1 MSGPTAEGA
10 QGPARVP
17 PWGQGAVAQAVPADP
32 GAPPAGVREPLAA
45 SARLQEENELLQQE
59 LCRLESLLV
68 QAGAEQDELAS
79 RCHTASERLQ
89 ARLETTE
96 ARLRRSELEHS
107 VDLEEALGRLEAA
120 EQRSSGLAQVNNLLR
135 QQLEH
140 LRRANDGLAEE
151 LARTADGVLHLR
163 SQLELR
169 EAQRGTGTQVL
180 ARGGPRRLVAGGR
193 PGGREAHVA
202 LRRAAHVRVPV
213 WARVSAHS
221 PGRPPLGRQLRDL
234 ARECGQTRRLDGPQ
248 AFLAATCVP
257 LESLTLAS
265 GPERPRV
272 HQPRVPEVVWSGI
285 FRSSWR
291 LSGRAARACAALI
304 PAPGGSPCGPGHS
317 EAQQGRRLHTTQ
329 GLGKGFVEEEER
341 GDVRA
346 SVGSGIREAPGAGRE
361 GRGSQRPRDG
371 GAQDLLLLWRRA
383 TALRAQLAELRAA
396 TDRGLADMR
405 AEAARTARR
414 LRTACLSLDCH
425 LRLSARGEPG
435 APEQQALQASRLERQ
450 LRDKVQEM
458 LQLQGR
464 WDAEKVALRAR
475 LSEQTLLVEKLTEQS
490 SKHESTIASLRADL
504 QARESPRGGGQ
515 RAAGVL
521 EEEAA
526 SLRRVLR
533 RIAEVAQADAG
544 GPLLATSRSAEAE
557 EAGGQL
563 RRPACSA
570 SPPPARSPDTPE
582 AALQAVQVAIERRRR
597 REQAAGRLS
606 GCFLHRLLPRG
617 RWRWDLKLPAPRRTR
632 SCRGAACCG
641 HSRGEGCRLGA
652 GPGAGLLRAAQG
664 PRHPAHGLPPTG
676 AEVHTGTSLQGHP
689 HSPGLPRLPAL
700 RPQACPQLT
709 APPPLWFLHLSRGR
723 LEQLEEK
730 VSGLRRELVS
740 AQEAL
745 HSAQLQRDVVE
756 SEREGLRRALARAE
770 SSNTDLELLVTRLK
784 SEGVEQRDS
793 LARMAAL
800 TEGLAEDRSH
810 LSHLVLQLEQERDQ
824 LREQQKALEQ
834 EQAGARER
842 LAQVEQQLEQVQVQA
857 ARLQQQVG
865 QVTCKKQALEEQ
877 LAQSLRDQ
885 EAQMDTLQRA
895 LQEKEALSEERT
907 QLLAKQAALERQ
919 VQLTA
924 AEAADL
930 RAERDSL
937 ESTLL
942 DTQRLSGQLQ
952 AEREQLEGETQSL
965 RLARQTLQVE
975 MQQLK
980 SAWEVQE
987 TKLQW
992 DVGRLQ
998 RLVAQQE
1005 REVQLALESQALAHH
1020 EDLARLQR
1028 DKETLSLSLTEE
1040 KEVAA
1045 RRLEEEKKLVAKNA
1059 AKREALKE
1067 EIQTLKHE
1075 RDESL
1080 LQLEQ
1085 EMQQALSLKEA
1096 ERRLLEEELSR
1107 ALQEL
1112 EQVRQEAQ
1120 SRHERA
1126 EAAVGAADAELK
1138 TLQAQFEDA
1147 VAAHQ
1152 REAAAL
1158 SDSLR
1163 EVAAERSDTRREAE
1177 RLQAQLDE
1185 AREALAVLRRELQG
1199 REESGE
1205 GLRREA
1211 LEARRALADE
1221 AREKDVLRRS
1231 NAELRAAIRRAEQD
1245 RASFQRAKEEG
1256 EQKLLVLEEARA
1268 AAQKEAWELRASL
1281 REVERAGADARRGLQ
1296 ELGRQVNML
1305 EAENRRK
1312 SQEVSQLQARGA
1324 QDAERQQQSQREAAH
1339 EGTRGEVLRLRQELA
1354 EVEAGAE
1361 AQKQQLEERLRQSR
1375 GVERSLRAELRSVSG
1390 RLRQASGAAEGLQ
1403 ARLDEARGRLGGLE
1417 QELAQAEAARR
1428 DSEGHLRR
1436 LWSTLRCGL
1445 GLQGHGPPGSPSRPA
1460 SRGKVSVLGGA
1471 GAPVQAPRPTWGTR
1485 RGGWFPG
1492 LPRAPCRWGQA
1503 ESRGPGHLRVCHQ
1516 VPATSPRRH
1525 CPAGSDSSPGR
1536 SPRHRA
1542 SSPSR
1547 AGSPPRGPSPAPG
1560 DHSPAVDVASV
1571 RDALRDFVQRL
1582 RDAQRERD
1590 DWHLQVLS
1598 LSRQL
1603 REAESAR
1610 AQAQSHAGQLQTA
1623 LAEAEEAWRQ
1633 AEGETRTA
1641 QAARALQEEA
1651 LHRLDAEHLASRRAA
1666 GRERRRFQE
1675 RLDALH
1681 RALGESRRHSQG
1693 RARRWKGPQEQA
1705 ARREG
1710 ARSPGGRGGG
1720 GGAPPAAGQVFAP
1733 GASQTPSDRQ
1743 RTDGET
1749 EAGGSPT
1756 PYDTGSAVD
1765 TQPSG
1770 ESLEAPGS
1778 RLPSAGR

>member
-1 MSGPTAEGA
+1 MCQAVSGRLEDTVLSPMASREDRALTVRGEGCRALPTPV
-10 QGPARVP
+10 PARIREI
-17 PWGQGAVAQAVPADP
+17 VAGSLGDEPHQ
-32 GAPPAGVREPLAA
+32 APPAGVREPLAA

-169 EAQRGTGTQVL
+169 EAQRGTGTQ
-180 ARGGPRRLVAGGR
+180 
-193 PGGREAHVA
+193 
-202 LRRAAHVRVPV
+202 
-213 WARVSAHS
+213 
-221 PGRPPLGRQLRDL
+221 
-234 ARECGQTRRLDGPQ
+234 
-248 AFLAATCVP
+248 
-257 LESLTLAS
+257 
-265 GPERPRV
+265 
-272 HQPRVPEVVWSGI
+272 
-285 FRSSWR
+285 
-291 LSGRAARACAALI
+291 
-304 PAPGGSPCGPGHS
+304 
-317 EAQQGRRLHTTQ
+317 
-329 GLGKGFVEEEER
+329 GLGKGF
-341 GDVRA
+341 
-346 SVGSGIREAPGAGRE
+346 
-361 GRGSQRPRDG
+361 
-371 GAQDLLLLWRRA
+371 DLLLLWRRA

-597 REQAAGRLS
+597 REQELHLQLESAEAQAARLREQLS
-606 GCFLHRLLPRG
+606 GDRQELQAAQRLLHELQAQAREAQQRPACGELLRRAPAILQERPRSPPNALLATSTG
-617 RWRWDLKLPAPRRTR
+617 RPESPP
-632 SCRGAACCG
+632 GGCG
-641 HSRGEGCRLGA
+641 SRGLREKRALEPAVEEMRGKAENAELQG
-652 GPGAGLLRAAQG
+652 GGLL
-664 PRHPAHGLPPTG
+664 
-676 AEVHTGTSLQGHP
+676 
-689 HSPGLPRLPAL
+689 
-700 RPQACPQLT
+700 
-709 APPPLWFLHLSRGR
+709 RGR

-865 QVTCKKQALEEQ
+865 QLLCVCGHIPLWFSSAFPGSQTILSAPEVCGPSFLVKCLFKSFAHFYCFFLLLLFCGLVVTCKKQALEEQ

-1460 SRGKVSVLGGA
+1460 SRGKVSVLG
-1471 GAPVQAPRPTWGTR
+1471 
-1485 RGGWFPG
+1485 
-1492 LPRAPCRWGQA
+1492 
-1503 ESRGPGHLRVCHQ
+1503 
-1516 VPATSPRRH
+1516 
-1525 CPAGSDSSPGR
+1525 SDSSPGR

>member
-1 MSGPTAEGA
+1 MAVLQRLEDTVLSPMASREDRALTVRGEGCRASPTPV
-10 QGPARVP
+10 PARIREI
-17 PWGQGAVAQAVPADP
+17 VAGSLGDEPHQ
-32 GAPPAGVREPLAA
+32 AGVREPLGT

-59 LCRLESLLV
+59 LCRLESLLA
-68 QAGAEQDELAS
+68 QAGAEHDELAS

-120 EQRSSGLAQVNNLLR
+120 EQRSSGLAQVNSLLR

-169 EAQRGTGTQVL
+169 EAQRGTGTQ
-180 ARGGPRRLVAGGR
+180 
-193 PGGREAHVA
+193 
-202 LRRAAHVRVPV
+202 
-213 WARVSAHS
+213 
-221 PGRPPLGRQLRDL
+221 
-234 ARECGQTRRLDGPQ
+234 
-248 AFLAATCVP
+248 
-257 LESLTLAS
+257 
-265 GPERPRV
+265 
-272 HQPRVPEVVWSGI
+272 
-285 FRSSWR
+285 
-291 LSGRAARACAALI
+291 
-304 PAPGGSPCGPGHS
+304 
-317 EAQQGRRLHTTQ
+317 
-329 GLGKGFVEEEER
+329 
-341 GDVRA
+341 
-346 SVGSGIREAPGAGRE
+346 
-361 GRGSQRPRDG
+361 SQRPRDG

-450 LRDKVQEM
+450 LRDKVREM

-504 QARESPRGGGQ
+504 QARESPRGGDQ

-533 RIAEVAQADAG
+533 RIAEVAQADAE
-544 GPLLATSRSAEAE
+544 GPLLATSGSAEAE

-570 SPPPARSPDTPE
+570 SPPPARSPDTPDTPE
-582 AALQAVQVAIERRRR
+582 VALQAVQAAIERRRR
-597 REQAAGRLS
+597 REQVGGRPRTGGKAGGSRGCGRSGVPSKARPGRRGSRHCPPRRSPPQELCLQLESAEARAARLREQQS
-606 GCFLHRLLPRG
+606 GDRQELQAARRLLHELQAQAREAQQ
-617 RWRWDLKLPAPRRTR
+617 RPA
-632 SCRGAACCG
+632 CG
-641 HSRGEGCRLGA
+641 E
-652 GPGAGLLRAAQG
+652 LLR
-664 PRHPAHGLPPTG
+664 
-676 AEVHTGTSLQGHP
+676 
-689 HSPGLPRLPAL
+689 
-700 RPQACPQLT
+700 
-709 APPPLWFLHLSRGR
+709 SRGR

-730 VSGLRRELVS
+730 ISGLRRELVS

-745 HSAQLQRDVVE
+745 HLAQLQRDVVE

-842 LAQVEQQLEQVQVQA
+842 LARAEQQLEQVQGQA
-857 ARLQQQVG
+857 ARLQQQRAQLEQQVG
-865 QVTCKKQALEEQ
+865 QVTGKKQALEEQ

-1005 REVQLALESQALAHH
+1005 REAQLALESQALAHH

-1080 LQLEQ
+1080 LQLEH

-1126 EAAVGAADAELK
+1126 EAAMGATDAELK
-1138 TLQAQFEDA
+1138 ALQAQFEDA
-1147 VAAHQ
+1147 VTTHQ

-1211 LEARRALADE
+1211 LEARRALGDE

-1281 REVERAGADARRGLQ
+1281 REVEQAKADARRGLQ

-1324 QDAERQQQSQREAAH
+1324 QDAERQQQSQREATH
-1339 EGTRGEVLRLRQELA
+1339 EGAPGGEVLRLRQELA

-1375 GVERSLRAELRSVSG
+1375 GAERSLRAELRSVSG

-1403 ARLDEARGRLGGLE
+1403 ARLDEACGRLCGLE
-1417 QELAQAEAARR
+1417 QELARAEAARR
-1428 DSEGHLRR
+1428 DSEGQLRR

-1445 GLQGHGPPGSPSRPA
+1445 GLQGHGPPGSPKP
-1460 SRGKVSVLGGA
+1460 
-1471 GAPVQAPRPTWGTR
+1471 
-1485 RGGWFPG
+1485 PG
-1492 LPRAPCRWGQA
+1492 LPGK
-1503 ESRGPGHLRVCHQ
+1503 
-1516 VPATSPRRH
+1516 
-1525 CPAGSDSSPGR
+1525 GSDSSPGR

-1560 DHSPAVDVASV
+1560 DHSSAVDVASV

-1651 LHRLDAEHLASRRAA
+1651 LHRLDAERLASRRAA

-1675 RLDALH
+1675 QLDALH

-1693 RARRWKGPQEQA
+1693 RARRGKGPQEQVA
-1705 ARREG
+1705 LLEG
-1710 ARSPGGRGGG
+1710 APEPSRQV
-1720 GGAPPAAGQVFAP
+1720 AGLKKQLDQEVPRRPQA
-1733 GASQTPSDRQ
+1733 
-1743 RTDGET
+1743 
-1749 EAGGSPT
+1749 
-1756 PYDTGSAVD
+1756 
-1765 TQPSG
+1765 QPSQ
-1770 ESLEAPGS
+1770 AS
-1778 RLPSAGR
+1778 RAKK

>member
-1 MSGPTAEGA
+1 MSSASSEPGDGEAAAPRSPPGLDAVIQRLEDTVLSPMASREDRALTVRGEGCRASPTPV
-10 QGPARVP
+10 PARIREI
-17 PWGQGAVAQAVPADP
+17 VASSLGDEPHQ
-32 GAPPAGVREPLAA
+32 GVREPLGA

-59 LCRLESLLV
+59 LCRLESLLA
-68 QAGAEQDELAS
+68 QAGAEHDELAS

-120 EQRSSGLAQVNNLLR
+120 EQRSSGLAQVNSLLR

-169 EAQRGTGTQVL
+169 EAQRGTGTQ
-180 ARGGPRRLVAGGR
+180 
-193 PGGREAHVA
+193 
-202 LRRAAHVRVPV
+202 
-213 WARVSAHS
+213 
-221 PGRPPLGRQLRDL
+221 
-234 ARECGQTRRLDGPQ
+234 
-248 AFLAATCVP
+248 
-257 LESLTLAS
+257 
-265 GPERPRV
+265 
-272 HQPRVPEVVWSGI
+272 
-285 FRSSWR
+285 
-291 LSGRAARACAALI
+291 
-304 PAPGGSPCGPGHS
+304 
-317 EAQQGRRLHTTQ
+317 
-329 GLGKGFVEEEER
+329 
-341 GDVRA
+341 
-346 SVGSGIREAPGAGRE
+346 
-361 GRGSQRPRDG
+361 SQRPRDG

-450 LRDKVQEM
+450 LRDKVREM

-464 WDAEKVALRAR
+464 WDAEKVALQAR

-504 QARESPRGGGQ
+504 QARESPRSGGQ

-544 GPLLATSRSAEAE
+544 GPLLATSGSAEAE

-563 RRPACSA
+563 RRPACSV
-570 SPPPARSPDTPE
+570 SPPLACSPDTPDTPE
-582 AALQAVQVAIERRRR
+582 AALQAVQAAIEWRRQ
-597 REQAAGRLS
+597 REQELRLQLESAEARAAWLREQQS
-606 GCFLHRLLPRG
+606 GDRQELQAARRLLHQLQEQAREAQQ
-617 RWRWDLKLPAPRRTR
+617 RPA
-632 SCRGAACCG
+632 CG
-641 HSRGEGCRLGA
+641 E
-652 GPGAGLLRAAQG
+652 LLR
-664 PRHPAHGLPPTG
+664 
-676 AEVHTGTSLQGHP
+676 
-689 HSPGLPRLPAL
+689 
-700 RPQACPQLT
+700 
-709 APPPLWFLHLSRGR
+709 SRGR

-842 LAQVEQQLEQVQVQA
+842 LARAEQQLEQVQGQA
-857 ARLQQQVG
+857 ARLQQQRAQLEQQVG

-1005 REVQLALESQALAHH
+1005 REAQLALESQALAHH
-1020 EDLARLQR
+1020 EDLVRLQR

-1080 LQLEQ
+1080 LQLEH

-1126 EAAVGAADAELK
+1126 EAAVGATDAELK
-1138 TLQAQFEDA
+1138 ALQAQFEDA
-1147 VAAHQ
+1147 VATHQ

-1211 LEARRALADE
+1211 LEARRALGDE

-1281 REVERAGADARRGLQ
+1281 REVERAEADAHRGLQ

-1324 QDAERQQQSQREAAH
+1324 QDAERQQQSQREVQQQQRLAPRPRRPTTAP
-1339 EGTRGEVLRLRQELA
+1339 RGGGGGRSGPEEAPACQRGVLRLRQELA

-1375 GVERSLRAELRSVSG
+1375 GAERSLRAELRSVSG

-1403 ARLDEARGRLGGLE
+1403 ARLDEACGRLCGLE
-1417 QELAQAEAARR
+1417 QELARAEAARR
-1428 DSEGHLRR
+1428 DSEGQLRR

-1445 GLQGHGPPGSPSRPA
+1445 GLQGHGPPGSPKP
-1460 SRGKVSVLGGA
+1460 
-1471 GAPVQAPRPTWGTR
+1471 
-1485 RGGWFPG
+1485 PG
-1492 LPRAPCRWGQA
+1492 LPGK
-1503 ESRGPGHLRVCHQ
+1503 
-1516 VPATSPRRH
+1516 
-1525 CPAGSDSSPGR
+1525 GSDSSPGR

-1560 DHSPAVDVASV
+1560 DHSSAVDVASV

-1666 GRERRRFQE
+1666 GRERRRFQGPLGIRRINNAEGARTSGHAPHAARGPAGSGQRAARSEGARAHSRSGAGGQDQATAPGE
-1675 RLDALH
+1675 RGPPVDTASRWAPGLPPPVGSRQLGPPSCTAVSKFPLVFFRFARLSPSYHGLQGGHPRTPPAPQLRLPAQPSKHQQEQLDALH

-1693 RARRWKGPQEQA
+1693 RARRGKGPQEQV
-1705 ARREG
+1705 ARLEG
-1710 ARSPGGRGGG
+1710 APEPSRQVASLKKQLDQEVPRRPQAQPG
-1720 GGAPPAAGQVFAP
+1720 Q
-1733 GASQTPSDRQ
+1733 ASR
-1743 RTDGET
+1743 
-1749 EAGGSPT
+1749 AKK
-1756 PYDTGSAVD
+1756 
-1765 TQPSG
+1765 
-1770 ESLEAPGS
+1770 
-1778 RLPSAGR
+1778 